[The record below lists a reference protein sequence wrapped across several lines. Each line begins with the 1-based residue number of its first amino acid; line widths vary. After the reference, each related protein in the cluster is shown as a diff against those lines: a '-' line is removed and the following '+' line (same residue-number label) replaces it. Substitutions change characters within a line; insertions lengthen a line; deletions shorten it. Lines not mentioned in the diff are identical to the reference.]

1 MKFVLVGTG
10 VVGATLAAKLAN
22 QGHKVS
28 LVGNDSG
35 KSANSSYDLK
45 KIERFIGSGASPTV
59 LVEAGIE
66 SADYLIAVAD
76 DDEMNVAACFI
87 SRLITPKPKRIAR
100 VRNYDLFVPEIP
112 SDFLSEYFD
121 LIINPEKAA
130 ADQLLRTMQLPGAH
144 ELLEFG
150 DGKIRVLGLSIE
162 PNSPLSNMKLSAL
175 QDWPEQLPIL
185 IVAVMRGSKLVIPS
199 GNEKLTA
206 GDIVYAVSYPEKTS
220 LLFELVGKKIQP
232 FKKVLISVNDR
243 FALTLYKGLR
253 DRLESI
259 TFVVS
264 EPGFREEL
272 IKNGLKAKILIG
284 DVKDQ
289 LFLNDLSMKD
299 FDAFIAATSD
309 DENNVLTALLAK
321 RLGAKS
327 AGCFTS
333 SSGYGSLV
341 SAIGLDVAINLR
353 LAAATEIF
361 QHIHH
366 ESVVKEMS
374 LQNEGAGFVEVEL
387 NQDSDLLGK
396 KLKDLRLP
404 KGIIITAIERGDKMI
419 IPRGEDVILSNDKV
433 LIFLMRSL
441 QPELERILGFQLEL
455 FV

>member
-1 MKFVLVGTG
+1 MKFVLVGAG
-10 VVGATLAAKLAN
+10 VVGTTLAAKLVN
-22 QGHKVS
+22 LGHKVS
-28 LVGNDSG
+28 LVASEAG
-35 KSANSSYDLK
+35 KSPGFSLESRKFEKYA
-45 KIERFIGSGASPTV
+45 GSGASPAV
-59 LVEAGIE
+59 LVKAGIE
-66 SADYLIAVAD
+66 DADYLIAVAD
-76 DDEMNVAACFI
+76 DDEMNIAACFI
-87 SRLITPKPKRIAR
+87 CRLITPKPKRIAR

-112 SDFLSEYFD
+112 IDFLNEYFD

-199 GNEKLTA
+199 GDEKLSA
-206 GDIVYAVSYPEKTS
+206 GDIVYAVSYPEKTN

-232 FKKVLISVNDR
+232 FKKVLISANDR
-243 FALTLYKGLR
+243 FALTLYAALK
-253 DRLESI
+253 DRLDSM
-259 TFVVS
+259 TFVVID
-264 EPGFREEL
+264 PALKDDL
-272 IKNGLKAKILIG
+272 IKNGLKSKILVG

-289 LFLNDLSMKD
+289 LFLNDLVMKE
-299 FDAFIAATSD
+299 FDAFIGASSD

-353 LAAATEIF
+353 LAAANEIF

-387 NQDSDLLGK
+387 DQDSDLLGK

-404 KGIIITAIERGDKMI
+404 KGIVITAIERGDKTI
-419 IPRGEDVILSNDKV
+419 IPRGDDVILSKDKV

-441 QPELERILGFQLEL
+441 QPELEKILGFQLEL